1 MAEWKKVI
9 VSGSSANLAS
19 LQVDNL
25 ITGVVTGSSDGT
37 LGIQSI
43 NGTGSILATTGATGV
58 EISGS
63 FSGSFFG
70 DGGGLTNISASSIV
84 GLNMSMIATGS
95 VTASVNV
102 LDNAFT
108 VASESIQLFNVR
120 ANGGVEHGNAVTAS
134 GAWSHAQGGSGGPYA
149 TLQAIGDYS
158 HAEGYDTIA
167 YGYASHAE
175 GELTLAYGQ
184 YSHAEGYYTTAS
196 GDFSHA
202 EGESTV
208 AYGYAAHA
216 EGYNTISSGSYSHAE
231 GSSTTASGDS
241 AHAEGLST
249 IASGDFSHAEGSYTK
264 TGGDNGYL
272 AISVSAGLVTLSGS
286 YGDVSADYP
295 TGNYLYFNDYAY
307 DNSYSTGAL
316 IIDSTSFNGTETEIL
331 LVDTGINTTTAVVGN
346 INLNP
351 ANWTGD
357 QVYGA
362 PYSHTE
368 GEDTLA
374 IGYAAHAEGANTQA
388 IGQLSHAEGSTTR
401 ASGQASHAEGNT
413 TTASGDYSHAEGEGT
428 IASGLVSHAEGAS
441 TTASGDSAH
450 AEGYGTT
457 ASGDYSHAEGD
468 NSLAFGDYSH
478 AEGESTTAFG
488 HYSHAEGSST
498 IASGSHS
505 HAEGANTTA
514 SGLGAHAEGNN
525 SLAFGDYSHA
535 EGNSTIAS
543 GSYSHAEGDGATA
556 SGDYSHAEGATTT
569 AIGDFSHAEGEGTI
583 TSGSYSHAEGRNT
596 VTSGDY
602 SHAEGEDTIAYGLA
616 SHAEGNVTIAY
627 GYASHAEGDN
637 TIASGSNSHAE
648 GSYTVASGSY
658 SHAEGDI
665 TEASGYAAHAEGSGT
680 IASGGASHTEGKST
694 LASGLYSHAEGE
706 ETVAYGQS
714 SHAEGI
720 GTIASGSGQLAAG
733 RYNTQGNTD
742 SLVVIGNGVDDANR
756 SDLALFNSQSITFNQ
771 PVTGSIFSGSFIGSF
786 SGTTDLPDLTEG
798 TGIVPFI
805 YDGGSTATVAISG
818 AAALSDN
825 TVVKWDTGDGKFL
838 DTTITDDGTL
848 VTFSGDALFQGDITV
863 QGTASFQNTENLLVA
878 DRFVLFG
885 SGSNAA
891 GDGGIVVQQG
901 VQNVGELFGYE
912 NSADRWGFTSSFDAS
927 STSYTPAAF
936 VAAVIDMGA
945 GQSDIAQYQKNGNI
959 KIDTGDIWIYA

>member
-9 VSGSSANLAS
+9 VSGSDANLAS

-25 ITGVVTGSSDGT
+25 ITGVVTGSADGT
-37 LGIQSI
+37 LGIQAI
-43 NGTGSILATTGATGV
+43 NGTGNILATTGATGV

-70 DGGGLTNISASSIV
+70 DGGGLTNISASSIT
-84 GLNMSMIATGS
+84 GLNLSMIATGS

-120 ANGGVEHGNAVTAS
+120 NNGGVEHGNAVTAS
-134 GAWSHAQGGSGGPYA
+134 GLWSHAEGGSGGPYA

-202 EGESTV
+202 EGQ
-208 AYGYAAHA
+208 
-216 EGYNTISSGSYSHAE
+216 NTIASGSYSHAE
-231 GSSTTASGDS
+231 GDGATASG
-241 AHAEGLST
+241 AN
-249 IASGDFSHAEGSYTK
+249 SHAEGK
-264 TGGDNGYL
+264 
-272 AISVSAGLVTLSGS
+272 A
-286 YGDVSADYP
+286 
-295 TGNYLYFNDYAY
+295 
-307 DNSYSTGAL
+307 
-316 IIDSTSFNGTETEIL
+316 
-331 LVDTGINTTTAVVGN
+331 TTA
-346 INLNP
+346 
-351 ANWTGD
+351 
-357 QVYGA
+357 
-362 PYSHTE
+362 S
-368 GEDTLA
+368 
-374 IGYAAHAEGANTQA
+374 GYAAHAEGT
-388 IGQLSHAEGSTTR
+388 STT
-401 ASGQASHAEGNT
+401 ASGSYSHAEGN
-413 TTASGDYSHAEGEGT
+413 
-428 IASGLVSHAEGAS
+428 GA
-441 TTASGDSAH
+441 
-450 AEGYGTT
+450 T

-468 NSLAFGDYSH
+468 STQAIGNSSH
-478 AEGESTTAFG
+478 AEGN
-488 HYSHAEGSST
+488 
-498 IASGSHS
+498 
-505 HAEGANTTA
+505 GATA
-514 SGLGAHAEGNN
+514 S
-525 SLAFGDYSHA
+525 GDYSHA

-543 GSYSHAEGDGATA
+543 GSYSHAEGDSTTASGYASHAEGLSTIA
-556 SGDYSHAEGATTT
+556 SGDYSHAESDTTQ
-569 AIGDFSHAEGEGTI
+569 AIGNHSHAEGG
-583 TSGSYSHAEGRNT
+583 N
-596 VTSGDY
+596 
-602 SHAEGEDTIAYGLA
+602 TIASG
-616 SHAEGNVTIAY
+616 G
-627 GYASHAEGDN
+627 GSHAEGDN
-637 TIASGSNSHAE
+637 TIASGS
-648 GSYTVASGSY
+648 Y
-658 SHAEGDI
+658 SHAEGI
-665 TEASGYAAHAEGSGT
+665 YTTASGDSSHAEGT
-680 IASGGASHTEGKST
+680 ST
-694 LASGLYSHAEGE
+694 TTVGQYSHAEGNSTIAIGDGSHSEGE
-706 ETVAYGQS
+706 ETVAYGYA
-714 SHAEGI
+714 SHAEGLS
-720 GTIASGSGQLAAG
+720 TIASGSNQLAAG
-733 RYNTQGNTD
+733 RYNTHNNTN

-798 TGIVPFI
+798 TGVVPFI
-805 YDGGSTATVAISG
+805 YDGSTTATVAISG

-838 DTTITDDGTL
+838 DTSITDDGTL
-848 VTFSGDALFQGDITV
+848 VTFSSDALFQGNITV
-863 QGTASFQNTENLLVA
+863 EGTASFQNTENLLVA

-912 NSADRWGFTSSFDAS
+912 NTADRWGFTSSFDAS